1 MKTLK
6 HQVEIACL
14 SELSTAVYSKTPHT
28 GCPRPTP
35 PPCPL
40 SCVGPCIRYE
50 SVLRDCS
57 LERDLST
64 LPSGDM
70 TGIGDRGVNL
80 SGGQKARVGLA
91 RMAYA
96 HVSQHL

>member
-1 MKTLK
+1 M
-6 HQVEIACL
+6 
-14 SELSTAVYSKTPHT
+14 TAVLLILTF
-28 GCPRPTP
+28 
-35 PPCPL
+35 
-40 SCVGPCIRYE
+40 RYE
-50 SVLRDCS
+50 AVVRDCS
-57 LERDLST
+57 LERDFSL

-96 HVSQHL
+96 YVSRVVVASSSYLVDEERAGI